1 MFEEN
6 YIDFFSNQQEIS
18 IYFTKLDTFYIEA
31 VHYKILRIKHV
42 KSVDYKRK

>member
-31 VHYKILRIKHV
+31 VRYKILRIKHI
-42 KSVDYKRK
+42 KSADYKRK